1 MGCNQVT
8 LTPSVRTVVAIIP
21 CTVDDIA
28 KTIND
33 IRKNP
38 RKYADGLEKELS
50 KFTDE
55 YSVAIEDDV
64 LYRTNEGKE
73 AWKEAIEFLKNI

>member
-8 LTPSVRTVVAIIP
+8 LAPTVRTTVPVVP
-21 CTVDDIA
+21 CTVEDIA
-28 KTIND
+28 KAIND
-33 IRKNP
+33 MRQNP
-38 RKYADGLEKELS
+38 RKFANGLEKELE

-55 YSVAIEDDV
+55 YSVTIDDDV

-73 AWKEAIEFLKNI
+73 VWKEAI